1 MCRLPGA
8 QNRPAWLDR
17 SVASPPL
24 RCAHRPVLV
33 RITNVKGDQSP
44 MITLGIDAHKRTHT
58 VVAVDD
64 VGCQLGTKTTTA
76 TTSDDHL
83 EIIRWA
89 DRFGPER
96 QWAVEDCRHLSR
108 RLESDMLAAG
118 ERIVRVPPKLMA
130 HARDAARTYG
140 KSDPIDALAVA
151 HAALRNPDL
160 PVAQLDG
167 PARELRLL
175 VDHREDL
182 VAERTRCLN
191 RLRWHLHELD
201 ASWDPPARSLTSY
214 KNLDAIAARLTSFD
228 GPVARIAAEIVEHAR
243 HLTVRERALEREITG
258 IVNKL
263 APTLLAL
270 AGVGALTA
278 AKIVAET
285 ADVRRFKH
293 KDAYA
298 RHNGTAPLPVWSGN
312 RERHR
317 LSRTGNRQLNA
328 AIHRIAITQARCH
341 DDAIAYIDRRLTDH
355 HNTKTEALRA
365 LKRRLSDVV
374 YRALLADAQPAQ
386 TAPADLLAAAA

>member
-1 MCRLPGA
+1 
-8 QNRPAWLDR
+8 
-17 SVASPPL
+17 
-24 RCAHRPVLV
+24 
-33 RITNVKGDQSP
+33 
-44 MITLGIDAHKRTHT
+44 MITFGIDAHKRTHT

-64 VGCQLGTKTTTA
+64 VGRQVGSKTTTA

-83 EIIRWA
+83 DLVRWA
-89 DRFGPER
+89 DRFGPDR

-108 RLESDMLAAG
+108 RREADMLAAG

-201 ASWDPPARSLTSY
+201 ASWDPPARSLTRL
-214 KNLDAIAARLTSFD
+214 KNLDAVAERLADLD
-228 GPVARIAAEIVEHAR
+228 GPVVRIAAEIVERAR
-243 HLTVRERALEREITG
+243 DLTVRERALERDITR
-258 IVNKL
+258 IVTDL

-270 AGVGALTA
+270 VGVGALTA

-285 ADVRRFKH
+285 ADVRRLRPPH
-293 KDAYA
+293 
-298 RHNGTAPLPVWSGN
+298 
-312 RERHR
+312 RHR
-317 LSRTGNRQLNA
+317 PVAGVVRQ
-328 AIHRIAITQARCH
+328 HRALPALTHRQPPAQRCH
-341 DDAIAYIDRRLTDH
+341 PPHRGHPDALPRGRH
-355 HNTKTEALRA
+355 HLPR
-365 LKRRLSDVV
+365 
-374 YRALLADAQPAQ
+374 
-386 TAPADLLAAAA
+386 PADQPGPQDQDRSAPSPQATPL